1 MTEVDHRNDLN
12 ALPQAV
18 RDGFAASAYAQWRVD
33 DIDEIQRPD
42 YENVYKIE
50 VEQNGRQDM
59 DLYFDVNGTLFR
71 EVADGNDDR
80 NEGMLPSQM
89 PAGIQAFIDERYP
102 NARIVDFDMERG
114 RYEVDVIY
122 NSQSIDILFD
132 TDANWISSATDYER
146 NVPEVVKNAINANF
160 SGKRIDDCD
169 FVETAAG
176 ERYWLVDIDNQDA
189 DVRVS
194 EDGQILA

>member
-1 MTEVDHRNDLN
+1 
-12 ALPQAV
+12 
-18 RDGFAASAYAQWRVD
+18 
-33 DIDEIQRPD
+33 
-42 YENVYKIE
+42 
-50 VEQNGRQDM
+50 M

-122 NSQSIDILFD
+122 NNQSIDILFD
-132 TDANWISSATDYER
+132 TNSNWISSSTDYER

-176 ERYWLVDIDNQDA
+176 ERYWLVDIDNQEA

>member
-1 MTEVDHRNDLN
+1 M
-12 ALPQAV
+12 
-18 RDGFAASAYAQWRVD
+18 
-33 DIDEIQRPD
+33 
-42 YENVYKIE
+42 
-50 VEQNGRQDM
+50 
-59 DLYFDVNGTLFR
+59 
-71 EVADGNDDR
+71 ADGNDDR

-102 NARIVDFDMERG
+102 NARIVDFDTERG

-122 NSQSIDILFD
+122 NNQSIDILFD

-146 NVPEVVKNAINANF
+146 NVPEVKNAINANF

-176 ERYWLVDIDNQDA
+176 ERYWLVDIDNQEA